1 MDGSELAASIAA
13 DRPARPPPTTI
24 TVGTSMLQNGRKM
37 KRRRAREQEEMQR
50 MIFFSKSEYLYCFV
64 SNTVP
69 PRLVHPNLGSSCYAA
84 LLKTS
89 PSLHIAV

>member
-50 MIFFSKSEYLYCFV
+50 MIFFYLSPNIFIV
-64 SNTVP
+64 SFPKRFLPDLFIQTLDP
-69 PRLVHPNLGSSCYAA
+69 AA
-84 LLKTS
+84 MQLC
-89 PSLHIAV
+89 